1 MAEQSRMPEMIVPVP
16 SNQHQA
22 LAYYAPPPPQDV
34 DPDSPKLPLS
44 HYLWILRRHRWKI
57 LAFVAT
63 CLLATAIVSL
73 RMKPIYES
81 TATVDIDFEAPADVV
96 GEANSH
102 ASSELEDPETFIA
115 TQIKLIQSDAV
126 LRPVA
131 EEFHLLG
138 QEDANNK
145 LSAEKL
151 QQRAS
156 APVSLGNLRVNRPS
170 GTYLLQIIYRSS
182 NPQAAADVANAIA
195 NSYVSHIYNIRIRS
209 SASLSQFMEKQ
220 LEELKAKMEQSNLAL
235 AKFEKDMNVINP
247 EEKTNILSARLMELN
262 TDYTNAQADRV
273 AKQAAYDAMKSGSL
287 EAAQISSQGESLT
300 KLSDQ
305 LNQAR
310 QRFALVKATYGSNHP
325 EYKKAASELA
335 EVEKQ
340 FADARTN
347 IAERIGVQYR
357 ESLNREQMLQKAVGD
372 TKHEWDAINANSFQ
386 YQQLKREAD
395 ADKALY
401 DELIRKIREANINAG
416 FQNNNIRI
424 ADVARPAAGPVAPNL
439 KLNLLFAL
447 IISPLLA
454 IAVAIIHDS
463 LDTTLRDPEEA
474 GRFLGVE
481 IIGAMPVDRASALLP
496 GNTAATTAS
505 GSIVPKR
512 GFNLGQ
518 KGSYVATSDFDEAM
532 RTVRNTI
539 LLSDFDGRLRSI
551 MLTSAT
557 PSEGKSTVAAHLAIA
572 NADRGKKTL
581 LVDGDLRRPSLHS
594 KFGINPSAGLSNVLN
609 GDVRWQDVV
618 LSIEGKPNLFFLPSG
633 PGSHRAAD
641 LVGPRL
647 SSLLD
652 EFGKEYDLV
661 ILDSPPLLGFAEC
674 LQMATAADGVL
685 IVSLAGQTKRKTVAA
700 VVSTLRRLRA
710 NIIGVV
716 LNQVSQHTSADGYSY
731 YGYYKY
737 GYGPT
742 QEP

>member
-1 MAEQSRMPEMIVPVP
+1 MAEQSRMQEIIP
-16 SNQHQA
+16 SIPHNQHQA

-34 DPDSPKLPLS
+34 DPDSSKLPLS
-44 HYLWILRRHRWKI
+44 HYFWILRRHQWKI

-63 CLLATAIVSL
+63 CVLATAIVSL

-96 GEANSH
+96 GDANSH
-102 ASSELEDPETFIA
+102 SGSDLEDPETFIA
-115 TQIKLIQSDAV
+115 TQIRLIQSDAV

-131 EEFHLLG
+131 EQFHLLG
-138 QEDANNK
+138 QEDPNHK
-145 LSAEKL
+145 LSTEKL

-156 APVSLGNLRVNRPS
+156 APVSLDNLRVNRPS
-170 GTYLLQIIYRSS
+170 GTYLLQISYR
-182 NPQAAADVANAIA
+182 AADPQVAANVANAIA
-195 NSYVSHIYNIRIRS
+195 NSYVAHIYNIRIRS

-220 LEELKAKMEQSNLAL
+220 LDELKAKMEQSNLAL
-235 AKFEKDMNVINP
+235 SKFEKDMNVINP

-287 EAAQISSQGESLT
+287 EAAQISNQGESLA

-335 EVEKQ
+335 EIEKQ

-347 IAERIGVQYR
+347 IAERIAVQYR
-357 ESLNREQMLQKAVGD
+357 EALNREQMLQKAVAE
-372 TKHEWDAINANSFQ
+372 TKLEWDSINANSFQ

-424 ADVARPAAGPVAPNL
+424 ADVARPADGPVAPNL
-439 KLNLLFAL
+439 RLNLLFAL

-454 IAVAIIHDS
+454 MAFAIIHDS

-474 GRFLGVE
+474 GRFLGVD
-481 IIGAMPVDRASALLP
+481 IIGAMPVDRSSALLS
-496 GNTAATTAS
+496 GNVAPAGTTS
-505 GSIVPKR
+505 SIVPKR
-512 GFNLGQ
+512 NPNPGQ
-518 KGSYVATSDFDEAM
+518 KGTYVATSDFDEAM

-581 LVDGDLRRPSLHS
+581 LVDGDLRRPSLHT
-594 KFGINPSAGLSNVLN
+594 KFGLSPSAGLSSVLN
-609 GDVRWQDVV
+609 GEVRWQEVV
-618 LSIEGKPNLFFLPSG
+618 LAIDGKPNLFFLPSG

-652 EFGKEYDLV
+652 EIGKEYDLV

-685 IVSLAGQTKRKTVAA
+685 IVSLAGQTRRKSVAT

-742 QEP
+742 KEP

>member
-1 MAEQSRMPEMIVPVP
+1 MAEHSRMTEIIP
-16 SNQHQA
+16 SNPPNQYQT
-22 LAYYAPPPPQDV
+22 LAYYTPPPQEA
-34 DPDSPKLPLS
+34 DPDAPKVPLS

-63 CLLATAIVSL
+63 ALLATAIVSL

-81 TATVDIDFEAPADVV
+81 TATVDIDFAAPADVV
-96 GEANSH
+96 GDSNSH
-102 ASSELEDPETFIA
+102 STNDLEDPETFIA

-138 QEDANNK
+138 QDDPNQK
-145 LSAEKL
+145 VSPEKL
-151 QQRAS
+151 QQRAA
-156 APVSLGNLRVNRPS
+156 APVSLSQLRVNRPS
-170 GTYLLQIIYRSS
+170 GTYLLQISYRTG
-182 NPQAAADVANAIA
+182 NPQVAADVANAIA
-195 NSYVSHIYNIRIRS
+195 NSYVAHIYNIRIRS

-235 AKFEKDMNVINP
+235 AKFEKDLNVVNP
-247 EEKTNILSARLMELN
+247 EEKTNILSARLMQLN

-273 AKQAAYDAMKSGSL
+273 AKEAAYNAMKSGSL
-287 EAAQISSQGESLT
+287 EAAQISTQGESLA

-310 QRFALVKATYGSNHP
+310 QKFALVKATYGSNHP

-335 EVEKQ
+335 EIEKQ

-347 IAERIGVQYR
+347 IAERIAAQYH
-357 ESLNREQMLQKAVGD
+357 EAVNKEQMLQKAVGE
-372 TKHEWDAINANSFQ
+372 TKSEWDSINSNSFQ

-424 ADVARPAAGPVAPNL
+424 ADVARPAASPVFPNL
-439 KLNLLFAL
+439 KLNLILAFFVSTLFAV
-447 IISPLLA
+447 
-454 IAVAIIHDS
+454 AVAIIHDS
-463 LDTTLRDPEEA
+463 LDTTLRDSEEA
-474 GRFLGVE
+474 GRFLGIDV
-481 IIGAMPVDRASALLP
+481 IGAMPVDRSSALLP
-496 GNTAATTAS
+496 GNVASATS

-512 GFNLGQ
+512 STSLLNQ
-518 KGSYVATSDFDEAM
+518 KGSYSVTSDFDEAM

-581 LVDGDLRRPSLHS
+581 LVDGDLRRPSLHT
-594 KFGINPSAGLSNVLN
+594 KFGLNPGAGLSSILN
-609 GDVRWQDVV
+609 GEVRWQDVV
-618 LSIEGKPNLFFLPSG
+618 LPIEGKSNLFFLPSG

-685 IVSLAGQTKRKTVAA
+685 IVSLAGQTKRKSVAA
-700 VVSTLRRLRA
+700 VVTTLRRLRA
-710 NIIGVV
+710 NILGLV
-716 LNQVSQHTSADGYSY
+716 LNQVSQNTSADGYSY

-742 QEP
+742 KEQ

>member
-1 MAEQSRMPEMIVPVP
+1 
-16 SNQHQA
+16 
-22 LAYYAPPPPQDV
+22 
-34 DPDSPKLPLS
+34 
-44 HYLWILRRHRWKI
+44 
-57 LAFVAT
+57 
-63 CLLATAIVSL
+63 
-73 RMKPIYES
+73 
-81 TATVDIDFEAPADVV
+81 
-96 GEANSH
+96 
-102 ASSELEDPETFIA
+102 
-115 TQIKLIQSDAV
+115 
-126 LRPVA
+126 
-131 EEFHLLG
+131 
-138 QEDANNK
+138 
-145 LSAEKL
+145 
-151 QQRAS
+151 
-156 APVSLGNLRVNRPS
+156 
-170 GTYLLQIIYRSS
+170 
-182 NPQAAADVANAIA
+182 
-195 NSYVSHIYNIRIRS
+195 
-209 SASLSQFMEKQ
+209 MEKQ

-235 AKFEKDMNVINP
+235 SKFEKDLNVVNP
-247 EEKTNILSARLMELN
+247 EEKTNILSARLMQLN
-262 TDYTNAQADRV
+262 TDYTTAQGDRV
-273 AKQAAYDAMKSGSL
+273 AKEAAYNAMKSGSL
-287 EAAQISSQGESLT
+287 EAAQISTQGESLAR
-300 KLSDQ
+300 LSDQ

-347 IAERIGVQYR
+347 IAERIAVQYR
-357 ESLNREQMLQKAVGD
+357 EALNREQILQKAVAA
-372 TKHEWDAINANSFQ
+372 TKAEWDSINANSFQ

-424 ADVARPAAGPVAPNL
+424 ADVARPAAGPVVPNL
-439 KLNLLFAL
+439 RLNLLLAFFV
-447 IISPLLA
+447 STLLG
-454 IAVAIIHDS
+454 IGVAIIHDS

-481 IIGAMPVDRASALLP
+481 IIGAMPIDRTSALLP
-496 GNTAATTAS
+496 GNTGAIASS

-512 GFNLGQ
+512 RSNFSP
-518 KGSYVATSDFDEAM
+518 KGTYAAASNFEEAM

-572 NADRGKKTL
+572 NADRGKRTL

-594 KFGINPSAGLSNVLN
+594 KFGLSPSAGLSSVLN
-609 GDVRWQDVV
+609 GEVRWQDVV
-618 LSIEGKPNLFFLPSG
+618 LPIEDKSDLFFLPSG

-652 EFGKEYDLV
+652 EFGKDYDLV

-700 VVSTLRRLRA
+700 VVSSLRRVRA
-710 NIIGVV
+710 NILGVV
-716 LNQVSQHTSADGYSY
+716 LNQVSQNTSTDGYSN

-737 GYGPT
+737 GYGET
-742 QEP
+742 REP

>member
-1 MAEQSRMPEMIVPVP
+1 MAEQFRMAEIIPSNP
-16 SNQHQA
+16 SNQNQA
-22 LAYYAPPPPQDV
+22 IAYYTPPPPQDP
-34 DPDSPKLPLS
+34 DPEAPRVPLA

-63 CLLATAIVSL
+63 AVLATAIVSL
-73 RMKPIYES
+73 RMKPVYES

-96 GEANSH
+96 GDSNSH
-102 ASSELEDPETFIA
+102 STSDLEDPETFIA

-138 QEDANNK
+138 LEDPNNK
-145 LSAEKL
+145 VSPEKL
-151 QQRAS
+151 QQNAA
-156 APVSLGNLRVNRPS
+156 APVSLGNLRVVRPS
-170 GTYLLQIIYRSS
+170 GTYLLQISYRSG
-182 NPQAAADVANAIA
+182 NPQVAADVANAIA
-195 NSYVSHIYNIRIRS
+195 NSYVAHIYNIRIRS

-235 AKFEKDMNVINP
+235 AKFEKDLNVVNP
-247 EEKTNILSARLMELN
+247 EEKTNILSARLMQLN

-273 AKQAAYDAMKSGSL
+273 AKEAAYNAMKSGSL
-287 EAAQISSQGESLT
+287 EAAQISTQGESLA

-310 QRFALVKATYGSNHP
+310 QKFALVKATYGSNHP
-325 EYKKAASELA
+325 EYKKASSELA
-335 EVEKQ
+335 EIEKQ
-340 FADARTN
+340 FADARSN
-347 IAERIGVQYR
+347 IAERIAAQYR
-357 ESLNREQMLQKAVGD
+357 EALNKEQMLQKAVAE
-372 TKHEWDAINANSFQ
+372 TKSEWDGINSNSFQ

-424 ADVARPAAGPVAPNL
+424 ADVARPAAGPVSPNL

-447 IISPLLA
+447 IISPLIA
-454 IAVAIIHDS
+454 IAFAVIHDS
-463 LDTTLRDPEEA
+463 LDTTLRDSEEA
-474 GRFLGVE
+474 GRFLGVD
-481 IIGAMPVDRASALLP
+481 IIGAMPVDRSSALLP
-496 GNTAATTAS
+496 GNVAATAAA
-505 GSIVPKR
+505 GSIVPR
-512 GFNLGQ
+512 RSSGLSQ
-518 KGSYVATSDFDEAM
+518 KGSYSVTSNFDEAM

-594 KFGINPSAGLSNVLN
+594 KFGLNPSAGLSSVLN

-618 LSIEGKPNLFFLPSG
+618 LPIEGNSNLFFLPSG

-652 EFGKEYDLV
+652 EFGLEYDLV

-674 LQMATAADGVL
+674 LQMAAAADGVL
-685 IVSLAGQTKRKTVAA
+685 IVSLAGQTKRKSVAA

-710 NIIGVV
+710 NILGVV
-716 LNQVSQHTSADGYSY
+716 LNQVSQNTSADGYSY

-737 GYGPT
+737 GYGPNKE
-742 QEP
+742 Q

>member
-1 MAEQSRMPEMIVPVP
+1 MAEQSRMQEIIPSNP
-16 SNQHQA
+16 SNQYQA
-22 LAYYAPPPPQDV
+22 LAYYTPPPSQDV
-34 DPDSPKLPLS
+34 DPDSPKVPWT
-44 HYLWILRRHRWKI
+44 HYVWILRRHVWKI

-63 CLLATAIVSL
+63 CVLATTIVSL
-73 RMKPIYES
+73 RMKPVYES
-81 TATVDIDFEAPADVV
+81 TATVLIDFEAPADVV
-96 GEANSH
+96 GDNNSR
-102 ASSELEDPETFIA
+102 STSELEDPETFIA

-126 LRPVA
+126 LRPVV
-131 EEFHLLG
+131 EQFHLLG
-138 QEDANNK
+138 QEDPNNK
-145 LSAEKL
+145 VSAEKL
-151 QQRAS
+151 QQSAA
-156 APVSLGNLRVNRPS
+156 APVSLSNLRVNRPS
-170 GTYLLQIIYRSS
+170 GTYLLQISYRSS
-182 NPQAAADVANAIA
+182 NPQVAADVANAVA
-195 NSYVSHIYNIRIRS
+195 NSYVAHVANIRIRS

-235 AKFEKDMNVINP
+235 AKFEKDMNVVNP
-247 EEKTNILSARLMELN
+247 EEKTNILSARLMQLN

-273 AKQAAYDAMKSGSL
+273 AKEAAFNAMKSGSL
-287 EAAQISSQGESLT
+287 EAAQISTQGDSLA

-305 LNQAR
+305 LNLAR

-335 EVEKQ
+335 EIEKQ

-347 IAERIGVQYR
+347 IAERIGAQYR
-357 ESLNREQMLQKAVGD
+357 EALNREQILQKAVAQ
-372 TKHEWDAINANSFQ
+372 TKGEWDSINANSFQ

-416 FQNNNIRI
+416 FQNNNIRP
-424 ADVARPAAGPVAPNL
+424 ADVARPAASPVVPNL
-439 KLNLLFAL
+439 KLNILFAL
-447 IISPLLA
+447 ILSPLLA

-474 GRFLGVE
+474 GRFLGVD
-481 IIGAMPVDRASALLP
+481 IIGAMPVDRSSALLP
-496 GNTAATTAS
+496 GNAAAS

-512 GFNLGQ
+512 SSGLSP
-518 KGSYVATSDFDEAM
+518 KGSYGAASDFDEAM

-572 NADRGKKTL
+572 NADRGKRTL

-594 KFGINPSAGLSNVLN
+594 KFGLNPDTGLSSVLN
-609 GDVRWQDVV
+609 GEVRWQDVV
-618 LSIEGKPNLFFLPSG
+618 LPIEGKSSLFFLPSG

-652 EFGKEYDLV
+652 EFGKEFDLV

-685 IVSLAGQTKRKTVAA
+685 IVSLAGQTKRKSVAA
-700 VVSTLRRLRA
+700 VLSTLRRLRA

-742 QEP
+742 REP

>member
-1 MAEQSRMPEMIVPVP
+1 MAEKSRMQEIVPSVP
-16 SNQHQA
+16 PSQYQA
-22 LAYYAPPPPQDV
+22 LGYYSPPQQDF
-34 DPDSPKLPLS
+34 DSETPKVPLS
-44 HYLWILRRHRWKI
+44 HYFWILRRHRWKI

-63 CLLATAIVSL
+63 CVLATAIVSL
-73 RMKPIYES
+73 RMTPIYES
-81 TATVDIDFEAPADVV
+81 TATIDIDFEAPADVV
-96 GEANSH
+96 GDSNNHST
-102 ASSELEDPETFIA
+102 SDLEDPETFIA
-115 TQIKLIQSDAV
+115 TQVKLIQSDAV

-131 EEFHLLG
+131 EQFHLLG
-138 QEDANNK
+138 QEDPNK
-145 LSAEKL
+145 KMNTERL
-151 QQRAS
+151 QQNAA
-156 APVSLGNLRVNRPS
+156 APVSLGGLRVIRPS
-170 GTYLLQIIYRSS
+170 GTYLLQLSYRSS
-182 NPQAAADVANAIA
+182 NPQLAADVANAVA
-195 NSYVSHIYNIRIRS
+195 NSYVAHIYNIRIRS

-235 AKFEKDMNVINP
+235 SKFEKDLNVVNP
-247 EEKTNILSARLMELN
+247 EEKTNILSARLMQLN
-262 TDYTNAQADRV
+262 TDYTAAQGDRV
-273 AKQAAYDAMKSGSL
+273 AKEAAYNAMKSGSL
-287 EAAQISSQGESLT
+287 EAAQISNQGESLA

-335 EVEKQ
+335 EIEKQ

-347 IAERIGVQYR
+347 IAERIAVQYR
-357 ESLNREQMLQKAVGD
+357 EALNREQILQKAVAE
-372 TKHEWDAINANSFQ
+372 TKGEWDSINANSFQ

-424 ADVARPAAGPVAPNL
+424 ADVARPAAGPVFPNL
-439 KLNLLFAL
+439 RLNLMLAFLISTFLAVL
-447 IISPLLA
+447 AAIIS
-454 IAVAIIHDS
+454 DS

-474 GRFLGVE
+474 GRFLGID
-481 IIGAMPVDRASALLP
+481 IIGAMPVDRTSALLP
-496 GNTAATTAS
+496 GNAAITATS
-505 GSIVPKR
+505 RSIVPNR
-512 GFNLGQ
+512 NSSARY
-518 KGSYVATSDFDEAM
+518 KGAYAATSNFEEAM

-557 PSEGKSTVAAHLAIA
+557 PSEGKSTMAAHLAIA
-572 NADRGKKTL
+572 NSDRGKRTL

-594 KFGINPSAGLSNVLN
+594 KFGLNPSIGLSSVLN
-609 GDVRWQDVV
+609 GEVRWQEAV
-618 LSIEGKPNLFFLPSG
+618 LPIEDKTNLFFLPSG

-700 VVSTLRRLRA
+700 VVSTLRRVRA
-710 NIIGVV
+710 NILGVV
-716 LNQVSQHTSADGYSY
+716 LNQVSQNTSADGYSY

-737 GYGPT
+737 GYGET
-742 QEP
+742 REP

>member
-1 MAEQSRMPEMIVPVP
+1 MAEQSRMAEIIP
-16 SNQHQA
+16 SNPPNQYPA
-22 LAYYAPPPPQDV
+22 LAYYTPPPPQDV
-34 DPDSPKLPLS
+34 DPEAPKVPLA

-63 CLLATAIVSL
+63 AILATAIVSL
-73 RMKPIYES
+73 RMKPVYES

-96 GEANSH
+96 GDNNTHST
-102 ASSELEDPETFIA
+102 SDLEDPETFIA

-138 QEDANNK
+138 QEDASNK
-145 LSAEKL
+145 VSAEKL
-151 QQRAS
+151 QQRAA
-156 APVSLGNLRVNRPS
+156 APVSLSQLSVNRPS
-170 GTYLLQIIYRSS
+170 GTYLLQISYRSG
-182 NPQAAADVANAIA
+182 NAQVAADVANAVA
-195 NSYVSHIYNIRIRS
+195 NSYVAHIYNIRIRS

-235 AKFEKDMNVINP
+235 GKFEKEMNVVNP
-247 EEKTNILSARLMELN
+247 EEKTNILSARLMQLN

-273 AKQAAYDAMKSGSL
+273 AKEAAYNAMKSGSL
-287 EAAQISSQGESLT
+287 EAAQISTQGESLA

-310 QRFALVKATYGSNHP
+310 QHFALVKVTYGSNHP

-335 EVEKQ
+335 EIEKQ

-347 IAERIGVQYR
+347 IAERIAVQYR
-357 ESLNREQMLQKAVGD
+357 ESLNKEQMLQKAVAE
-372 TKHEWDAINANSFQ
+372 TKAEWDSINSNSFQ

-424 ADVARPAAGPVAPNL
+424 ADVARPAASPVFPNL
-439 KLNLLFAL
+439 KLNILLAFL
-447 IISPLLA
+447 LSSSLA
-454 IAVAIIHDS
+454 IAFAVIHDS

-474 GRFLGVE
+474 GRFLGVD
-481 IIGAMPVDRASALLP
+481 IIGAMPVDRSSALLSA
-496 GNTAATTAS
+496 NAASSAS
-505 GSIVPKR
+505 TSSIVPKR
-512 GFNLGQ
+512 SSSLSP
-518 KGSYVATSDFDEAM
+518 KGSDNAISDFDEAM

-594 KFGINPSAGLSNVLN
+594 KFGLNPSAGLSSVLN
-609 GDVRWQDVV
+609 GEVRWQEVV
-618 LSIEGKPNLFFLPSG
+618 LPIEGNPNLFFLPSG

-647 SSLLD
+647 SPLLD

-685 IVSLAGQTKRKTVAA
+685 IVSLAGQTKRKSVAA
-700 VVSTLRRLRA
+700 VVSTLHRLRA
-710 NIIGVV
+710 NILGVV

-742 QEP
+742 KEQ

>member
-1 MAEQSRMPEMIVPVP
+1 MAEQSRMQEIIP
-16 SNQHQA
+16 STPSSQYQA
-22 LAYYAPPPPQDV
+22 LAYYTPPPPQDV
-34 DPDSPKLPLS
+34 DPDSPKVPFT
-44 HYLWILRRHRWKI
+44 HYVWILRRHLWKI

-63 CLLATAIVSL
+63 CVLATAIVSL

-96 GEANSH
+96 GENNSH
-102 ASSELEDPETFIA
+102 STSDLEDPETFIA
-115 TQIKLIQSDAV
+115 TQVKLIQSDAV

-131 EEFHLLG
+131 EQFHLLG
-138 QEDANNK
+138 QEDPSNK
-145 LSAEKL
+145 VSAEKL
-151 QQRAS
+151 QQSAS
-156 APVSLGNLRVNRPS
+156 APVALGNLRVVRPS
-170 GTYLLQIIYRSS
+170 GTYLLQISYRSS
-182 NPQAAADVANAIA
+182 NPQVAADVANAIA
-195 NSYVSHIYNIRIRS
+195 NSYVAHIYNIRIRS

-235 AKFEKDMNVINP
+235 AKFEKDMNVVNP
-247 EEKTNILSARLMELN
+247 EEKTNILSARLMQLN

-273 AKQAAYDAMKSGSL
+273 AKEAAYNAMKSGSL
-287 EAAQISSQGESLT
+287 EAAQISTQGDSLA

-305 LNQAR
+305 LNLAR

-335 EVEKQ
+335 EIEKQ

-347 IAERIGVQYR
+347 IAERIGAQYR
-357 ESLNREQMLQKAVGD
+357 EALNREQMLQKAVGE
-372 TKHEWDAINANSFQ
+372 TKGEWDSINANSFQ

-424 ADVARPAAGPVAPNL
+424 ADVARPAAGPVVPNL

-447 IISPLLA
+447 ILSTLLA
-454 IAVAIIHDS
+454 IAIAIIHDS

-474 GRFLGVE
+474 GRFLGVD
-481 IIGAMPVDRASALLP
+481 IIGAMPVDRSSALLP
-496 GNTAATTAS
+496 GNVAAS
-505 GSIVPKR
+505 NSIVPKR
-512 GFNLGQ
+512 GSGLSP
-518 KGSYVATSDFDEAM
+518 KGSYSATSDFDEAM

-572 NADRGKKTL
+572 NADRGKRTL

-594 KFGINPSAGLSNVLN
+594 KFGLNPDAGLSSVLN
-609 GDVRWQDVV
+609 SEVRWQDVV
-618 LSIEGKPNLFFLPSG
+618 LPIEGKPSLFFLPSG

-652 EFGKEYDLV
+652 EFGKEYDMV

-685 IVSLAGQTKRKTVAA
+685 IVSLAGQTKRKSVAA
-700 VVSTLRRLRA
+700 VLSTLRRLRA

-742 QEP
+742 REP

>member
-1 MAEQSRMPEMIVPVP
+1 MAEQSRMQEIIPSVP
-16 SNQHQA
+16 SNQPQT
-22 LAYYAPPPPQDV
+22 LAYYTPPPPPDV
-34 DPDSPKLPLS
+34 DPESPKVPLS

-63 CLLATAIVSL
+63 CMLATAIFSL

-81 TATVDIDFEAPADVV
+81 TATIDIDFEAPADIV
-96 GEANSH
+96 GESSHANSD
-102 ASSELEDPETFIA
+102 LEDPETFIA

-131 EEFHLLG
+131 EQFHLLG
-138 QEDANNK
+138 QEDPNNK

-151 QQRAS
+151 QQSVS
-156 APVSLGNLRVNRPS
+156 APVSLGNLRVVRPS
-170 GTYLLQIIYRSS
+170 GTYLLQISYRSGS
-182 NPQAAADVANAIA
+182 RQVAADVANAVA
-195 NSYVSHIYNIRIRS
+195 NSYVAHIYDIRIRS

-220 LEELKAKMEQSNLAL
+220 LDELKAKMEQSNLAL
-235 AKFEKDMNVINP
+235 AKFEKDLNVVNP
-247 EEKTNILSARLMELN
+247 EEKTNILSARLMQLN
-262 TDYTNAQADRV
+262 TDYTNAQSDRV
-273 AKQAAYDAMKSGSL
+273 AKEAAFNAMKSGSL
-287 EAAQISSQGESLT
+287 EAAQISTQGESLA

-335 EVEKQ
+335 EIEKQ

-347 IAERIGVQYR
+347 IAERIAAQYH
-357 ESLNREQMLQKAVGD
+357 ESVNREQILQKAVAE
-372 TKHEWDAINANSFQ
+372 TKSEWDSINSNSFQ

-416 FQNNNIRI
+416 FQNNNIRL
-424 ADVARPAAGPVAPNL
+424 ADVARPAAGPVFPNL
-439 KLNLLFAL
+439 KLNILLAFLVSTLFA
-447 IISPLLA
+447 IG
-454 IAVAIIHDS
+454 VAIIHDT

-474 GRFLGVE
+474 GRFLGVD
-481 IIGAMPVDRASALLP
+481 IIGAMPVDRASATLP
-496 GNTAATTAS
+496 GNVAPTAAS
-505 GSIVPKR
+505 GSIVPRRSSNPGK
-512 GFNLGQ
+512 
-518 KGSYVATSDFDEAM
+518 KGDYIATTNFEEAM

-572 NADRGKKTL
+572 NSDRGKKTL

-594 KFGINPSAGLSNVLN
+594 KFGLNPSAGLSSVLN
-609 GDVRWQDVV
+609 GEVAWQSVV
-618 LSIEGKPNLFFLPSG
+618 LPIEGKPNLFFLPSG

-641 LVGPRL
+641 LVGPLL

-652 EFGKEYDLV
+652 EFGKDYDLV

-685 IVSLAGQTKRKTVAA
+685 IVSLAGQTKRKSVAA

-710 NIIGVV
+710 NILGVV

-737 GYGPT
+737 GYG
-742 QEP
+742 QNREP

>member
-1 MAEQSRMPEMIVPVP
+1 MAEQYRMQELAP
-16 SNQHQA
+16 SIPTNPYQA
-22 LAYYAPPPPQDV
+22 LAYYTPPPPQEV
-34 DPDSPKLPLS
+34 DPDSPKVPLS

-63 CLLATAIVSL
+63 SVLATALVSL

-81 TATVDIDFEAPADVV
+81 IATIDIDFEAPADVV
-96 GEANSH
+96 GENNSH
-102 ASSELEDPETFIA
+102 GTSALEDPETFIA

-126 LRPVA
+126 LRPVV
-131 EEFHLLG
+131 EQFHLLG
-138 QEDANNK
+138 QEDPNHK

-151 QQRAS
+151 QQSAS
-156 APVSLGNLRVNRPS
+156 APVSLNSLRVNRPS
-170 GTYLLQIIYRSS
+170 GTYLLQISYRSS
-182 NPQAAADVANAIA
+182 NPRVAADVANAVA
-195 NSYVSHIYNIRIRS
+195 NSYVAHIYNIRIRS
-209 SASLSQFMEKQ
+209 SASLSEFMEKQ
-220 LEELKAKMEQSNLAL
+220 LDELKAKMEESNLAL
-235 AKFEKDMNVINP
+235 AKFEKDLNVVNP
-247 EEKTNILSARLMELN
+247 EEKTNILSARLMQLN
-262 TDYTNAQADRV
+262 TDYTNAQSERV
-273 AKQAAYDAMKSGSL
+273 AKEAAYNAMKSGSL
-287 EAAQISSQGESLT
+287 EAAQVSTQGESLA
-300 KLSDQ
+300 KLNDQ

-335 EVEKQ
+335 EIEKQ
-340 FADARTN
+340 FADTRTN
-347 IAERIGVQYR
+347 IAERIAVQYR
-357 ESLNREQMLQKAVGD
+357 EALNREQILQKAVAA
-372 TKHEWDAINANSFQ
+372 TKGEWDSINSNSFQ

-424 ADVARPAAGPVAPNL
+424 ADVARPAASPVFPNL

-447 IISPLLA
+447 FISTLLA
-454 IAVAIIHDS
+454 TAVAIIHDS

-474 GRFLGVE
+474 GRFLGVDV
-481 IIGAMPVDRASALLP
+481 IGAMPVDRSSAMLP
-496 GNTAATTAS
+496 GSAGAAANS
-505 GSIVPKR
+505 SSIVPRR
-512 GFNLGQ
+512 GSNAGN
-518 KGSYVATSDFDEAM
+518 KASYRATSDFDEAM

-557 PSEGKSTVAAHLAIA
+557 PAEGKSTVAAHLAIA

-594 KFGINPSAGLSNVLN
+594 KFGLNPSAGLSSVLN
-609 GDVRWQDVV
+609 GEVRWQDVV
-618 LSIEGKPNLFFLPSG
+618 LPIEGKPNLFFLPSG

-685 IVSLAGQTKRKTVAA
+685 IVSLAGETKRKTVAA

-710 NIIGVV
+710 NILGVV
-716 LNQVSQHTSADGYSY
+716 LNQVSQNTSADGYSY

-737 GYGPT
+737 GYGPDK
-742 QEP
+742 EP